1 MFCVKNG
8 VPPIFPWRFYFW
20 LSFSSTKIT
29 VCQKW
34 STPHI
39 SLEILFF
46 TIFFLYTNHCVSE
59 MEYPLYLTW
68 DFIFDWSFFSTKI
81 TKNGVPPIFPLRF
94 YFWLSFSSTKITV
107 CQKWSTPHISL
118 EILFFTIFFLYT
130 NHCVSEMEYPLYLT
144 WDFIFDWS
152 FFSTKITKNG
162 VPPIFPLRFYFW
174 LSFSSTKIT
183 VCQKINS
190 PPELIEILH
199 FLLSVHSSTAEID
212 WMCQK
217 WSTPY
222 I

>member
-1 MFCVKNG
+1 MIFVKLTYVFKG
-8 VPPIFPWRFYFW
+8 
-20 LSFSSTKIT
+20 KI
-29 VCQKW
+29 VLCQKW
-34 STPHI
+34 GTPYI
-39 SLEILFF
+39 SLEILFL

-68 DFIFDWSFFSTKI
+68 DFISHLSFSS

-144 WDFIFDWS
+144 WDFISHWS
-152 FFSTKITKNG
+152 FSSTKITKNG
-162 VPPIFPLRFYFW
+162 VPPIFPLRYYFL
-174 LSFSSTKIT
+174 LSFSSTQIT
-183 VCQKINS
+183 V
-190 PPELIEILH
+190 
-199 FLLSVHSSTAEID
+199 
-212 WMCQK
+212 CQK